1 MVPAAAMSKQVDTA
15 AEAQRLDGLYRAK
28 ARAEIAAA
36 EALVTGAR
44 AVRGQG
50 DVLAEVLLLKG
61 EPGAEDRKS
70 GRALSGSDGVAIG
83 KALDALGLPKS
94 RYAFCTRPGKASA
107 SDRHARLRMLLES
120 LDPETLIALDTVA
133 AADLA
138 AAYGAEPLVPGVLGR
153 VGGRPTLAVEDFEAA
168 LSDEARK
175 RRVWGQLRALARPD
189 SD

>member
-1 MVPAAAMSKQVDTA
+1 MSEQADTA
-15 AEAQRLDGLYRAK
+15 AEAKRLDGLYRAK

-36 EALVTGAR
+36 EARVTGAR
-44 AVRGQG
+44 VVRGQG

-70 GRALSGSDGVAIG
+70 GRALSGEDGVAIG

-94 RYAFCTRPGKASA
+94 RYAFCTRPGKASSA
-107 SDRHARLRMLLES
+107 ARLARVRMLVES
-120 LDPETLIALDTVA
+120 IDPETLIALDTVA
-133 AADLA
+133 AADLV
-138 AAYGAEPLVPGVLGR
+138 AAYGAGPLVPGALGS
-153 VGGRPTLAVEDFEAA
+153 VGGRPTLVVEDFEAA

-175 RRVWGQLRALARPD
+175 RRVWGQLRALAHAD